1 MDYVHIDDLIFLGKH
16 GYYSEERLTE
26 QKFGISV
33 KMGFDNAPAGKS
45 DDLED
50 ALDYQVVKKII
61 KERIEGNS
69 AYLVEKLA
77 EDIVQEILKDKRIR
91 NIEFTI
97 KKVAVWENGVPGV
110 TVFREN
116 N

>member
-1 MDYVHIDDLIFLGKH
+1 MDYVHITNLVFLGKH

-26 QKFGISV
+26 QKFGIEV

-45 DDLED
+45 DNLED

-61 KERIEGNS
+61 KERIEGS
-69 AYLVEKLA
+69 SSYLVEKLA
-77 EDIVQEILKDKRIR
+77 EDIITEILKDKRIK

-116 N
+116 K